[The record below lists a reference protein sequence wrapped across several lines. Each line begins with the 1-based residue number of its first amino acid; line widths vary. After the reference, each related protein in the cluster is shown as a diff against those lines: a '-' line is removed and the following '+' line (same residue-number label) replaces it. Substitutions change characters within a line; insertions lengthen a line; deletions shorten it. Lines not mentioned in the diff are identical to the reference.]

1 MGPMAMTLRL
11 TDEES
16 EALRLMAERE
26 GTSMQ
31 DLARKA
37 IREYTSGWSAQRDSY
52 MTEWATKNASL
63 LRRLGE

>member
-1 MGPMAMTLRL
+1 MAMTLRL

-31 DLARKA
+31 DLARRA
-37 IREYTSGWSAQRDSY
+37 IREYTSAWSAQRDAY
-52 MTEWATKNASL
+52 MSDWAAKNASL